1 VIVLL
6 IALVCVT
13 IDQGPSRAAIKSST
27 QSVVTPPANV
37 PMLPGSFAPVNVG
50 PGDQTGPH
58 VYRDRVS
65 YTNDDFAGT
74 SAIHYFDFSNG
85 TDTVVPGNTLDRLS
99 DIFENHIAFTEL
111 TGQPGDLIVVYDTT
125 TQTSTPVSCI
135 KCTDPKV
142 GGNLVAFEDRN
153 HTNPVE
159 SDIGVY
165 DISTGAIT
173 HLTNDD
179 LFDQRPSVSPDGNAI
194 VWEKCATDF
203 LNCDVY
209 SAVQTSPGV
218 FTVQALTTNGSQDP
232 YPDTNGEV
240 AVYVSTRGGETDVYY
255 QPIGGGT
262 ETQIAMPFEQRDVR
276 VSGNLIVFESWTLT
290 GWDIF
295 VYDIN
300 TTNLYRVT
308 NTISVDEA
316 LSDISV
322 WNGTGRI
329 VYAIPGGFGDFDVHA
344 FTFQVPVPSST
355 PNEIN
360 DLVALIG
367 NFNLPHGI
375 AQSLVTKLQSALAA
389 LAAADTATA
398 CDSLTSFINE
408 CSAQSGKA
416 LTEEQASQLI
426 NAASGIRTELGC
438 P

>member
-1 VIVLL
+1 
-6 IALVCVT
+6 
-13 IDQGPSRAAIKSST
+13 
-27 QSVVTPPANV
+27 
-37 PMLPGSFAPVNVG
+37 
-50 PGDQTGPH
+50 
-58 VYRDRVS
+58 
-65 YTNDDFAGT
+65 
-74 SAIHYFDFSNG
+74 
-85 TDTVVPGNTLDRLS
+85 
-99 DIFENHIAFTEL
+99 
-111 TGQPGDLIVVYDTT
+111 
-125 TQTSTPVSCI
+125 
-135 KCTDPKV
+135 
-142 GGNLVAFEDRN
+142 
-153 HTNPVE
+153 
-159 SDIGVY
+159 
-165 DISTGAIT
+165 
-173 HLTNDD
+173 
-179 LFDQRPSVSPDGNAI
+179 
-194 VWEKCATDF
+194 
-203 LNCDVY
+203 
-209 SAVQTSPGV
+209 
-218 FTVQALTTNGSQDP
+218 
-232 YPDTNGEV
+232 V

-389 LAAADTATA
+389 LAAAD
-398 CDSLTSFINE
+398 
-408 CSAQSGKA
+408 
-416 LTEEQASQLI
+416 
-426 NAASGIRTELGC
+426 
-438 P
+438 